1 MAQKYK
7 KRKIKRKNKPNLE
20 TEMNRKV
27 GLKEPKIDPK
37 WIFKK
42 DRKLVRNKSLFR
54 KPNSKI
60 NRIFIK
66 ISKFLNK
73 TFFNSY
79 LSSILRKW
87 REIGH
92 DKNLDQ
98 KLPTFVVTLWAAEAA
113 N

>member
-54 KPNSKI
+54 KPN
-60 NRIFIK
+60 
-66 ISKFLNK
+66 
-73 TFFNSY
+73 
-79 LSSILRKW
+79 
-87 REIGH
+87 
-92 DKNLDQ
+92 
-98 KLPTFVVTLWAAEAA
+98 
-113 N
+113 